1 MNKIIQNTIKKA
13 KKDKEVIAIAIFGS
27 YARNESY
34 HDIDLCI
41 FLKNKKYNKAQLS
54 KKKLKY
60 ASESEKYDIQ
70 IFQQLPIYIRKRILK
85 DAKILYCKDEDMLYD
100 LYFQT
105 IKEFDD
111 FKPLYESYL
120 GVVEN
125 G

>member
-1 MNKIIQNTIKKA
+1 MNRIIQDIIEKA
-13 KKDKEVIAIAIFGS
+13 KKDKEVIAVAIFGS

-34 HDIDLCI
+34 QDIDLCL
-41 FLKNKKYNKAQLS
+41 FLKNKKYNKTQLS

-60 ASESEKYDIQ
+60 ASENEKYDIQ
-70 IFQQLPIYIRKRILK
+70 VFQQLPIYIRKRILK
-85 DAKILYCKDEDMLYD
+85 DAKILYCKDEDILYD
-100 LYFQT
+100 IYFQT